1 MQAQFCSPV
10 SILIRTPLAS
20 FAIITHSFNDRNL
33 ILRKTG
39 GEYAKREREAEGRT
53 LIFRFCV
60 KQGANTQN
68 RSVKPRRATLI
79 FRFCVKPGANTQNG
93 GEKPRG
99 TALIFRFCVK
109 PRANTQNGGEKP
121 RGAAL
126 IFRFCVKPRVNTQN
140 GGGLWGVVFVAKR
153 LRVWYHFNVLIC
165 FKGCGFDHMIADACK
180 SKL

>member
-1 MQAQFCSPV
+1 M
-10 SILIRTPLAS
+10 
-20 FAIITHSFNDRNL
+20 
-33 ILRKTG
+33 
-39 GEYAKREREAEGRT
+39 
-53 LIFRFCV
+53 
-60 KQGANTQN
+60 ANTQN
-68 RSVKPRRATLI
+68 EGVKSRGAALI

-93 GEKPRG
+93 G
-99 TALIFRFCVK
+99 V
-109 PRANTQNGGEKP
+109 KP

-140 GGGLWGVVFVAKR
+140 GDGQWGVVFVAKR